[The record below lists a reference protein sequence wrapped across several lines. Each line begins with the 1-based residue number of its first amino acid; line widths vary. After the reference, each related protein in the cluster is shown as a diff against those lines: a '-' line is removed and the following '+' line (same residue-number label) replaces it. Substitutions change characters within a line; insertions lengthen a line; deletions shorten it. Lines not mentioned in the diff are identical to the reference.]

1 MFGHSLWLFM
11 MKEVKVKQ
19 KFSMASTVMHIA
31 SVLKQKVAY
40 ALDHIIV
47 LMGRLARLLWQ

>member
-1 MFGHSLWLFM
+1 MVF
-11 MKEVKVKQ
+11 
-19 KFSMASTVMHIA
+19 TVMHIA